1 MSNRPLLTSRSSDR
15 VVSVRRL
22 HSRKGRRDAGLF
34 LVEGPQAVREAVST
48 SLVQEVFITEGLDRE
63 LIELVAKLP
72 VTVVSQSVMEAMAE
86 TNSPQG
92 IVATCRWESASL
104 EQVFLGGGA
113 PAVLLDGVSDPGN
126 AGTIIRTA
134 DAAGASGVVLTSGA
148 VDPTNGKCVRSSAG
162 SIFHL
167 PIATDVQHSDVTA
180 AIDASRMLFAVATGD
195 GAVDVFD
202 WLGSVPK
209 NQSIC
214 WIFGAE
220 APGVSAEARNMAEVQ
235 VRIPLYGRAE
245 SLNVAAAAAVCLY
258 ADAARL
264 HGKLG

>member
-1 MSNRPLLTSRSSDR
+1 M
-15 VVSVRRL
+15 RRL

-34 LVEGPQAVREAVST
+34 LVEGPQAVREAAAT
-48 SLVQEVFITEGLDRE
+48 SLVEEVFVTEGLDAE
-63 LIELVAKLP
+63 LLECVAHLPITLV
-72 VTVVSQSVMEAMAE
+72 SDSVMDALGE

-92 IVATCRWESASL
+92 IVATCRWNSADTRDVL
-104 EQVFLGGGA
+104 VGGG
-113 PAVLLDGVSDPGN
+113 PATVLLDGVSDPGN

-134 DAAGASGVVLTSGA
+134 DAAGASGVILTAGS

-162 SIFHL
+162 SLFHL
-167 PIATDVQHSDVTA
+167 PIATEVQLGDVRA
-180 AIDASRMLFAVATGD
+180 GIDPSRMVFAVATGD
-195 GAVDVFD
+195 GAENIFD
-202 WLGSVPK
+202 WLGSVPR

-220 APGVSAEARNMAEVQ
+220 APGVSAEARSMADVQ

>member
-1 MSNRPLLTSRSSDR
+1 MREAALTSLIVEVF
-15 VVSVRRL
+15 VVDGIATDL
-22 HSRKGRRDAGLF
+22 L
-34 LVEGPQAVREAVST
+34 EAVRHVPFTIVS
-48 SLVQEVFITEGLDRE
+48 
-63 LIELVAKLP
+63 P
-72 VTVVSQSVMEAMAE
+72 SVMEALAE
-86 TNSPQG
+86 TPSPQG
-92 IVATCRWESASL
+92 IVATCRWENAEL
-104 EQVFLGGGA
+104 DAVFAGGGA

-134 DAAGASGVVLTSGA
+134 DAAGATGVVLTAGS

-167 PIATDVQHSDVTA
+167 PIATDLQHADVTA
-180 AIDASRMLFAVATGD
+180 AQSASRMIFAVATGD
-195 GAVDVFD
+195 GAADVFD
-202 WLGSVPK
+202 WLSSVPK

-220 APGVSAEARNMAEVQ
+220 APGVSAEARNMADVQ

>member
-15 VVSVRRL
+15 VVAVRRL

-34 LVEGPQAVREAVST
+34 LVEGPQAVREAAAT
-48 SLVQEVFITEGLDRE
+48 SLVQEVFVTEDLDAQF
-63 LIELVAKLP
+63 LQLVQHLP
-72 VTVVSQSVMEAMAE
+72 LTVVSNSVMEALAE

-104 EQVFLGGGA
+104 QDVLLGGGA
-113 PAVLLDGVSDPGN
+113 PVVLLDGVSDPGN

-134 DAAGASGVVLTSGA
+134 DAAGASGVVLTPGS

-167 PIATDVQHSDVTA
+167 PIATDVQHIDVTA
-180 AIDASRMLFAVATGD
+180 AIDPSRMVFAVATGD

-220 APGVSAEARNMAEVQ
+220 APGVSEEARSMADVQ

-264 HGKLG
+264 QGKLG

>member
-1 MSNRPLLTSRSSDR
+1 MAT
-15 VVSVRRL
+15 
-22 HSRKGRRDAGLF
+22 
-34 LVEGPQAVREAVST
+34 T
-48 SLVQEVFITEGLDRE
+48 LVQEVFITEGLDSE

-72 VTVVSQSVMEAMAE
+72 VTVVSKAVMDAMAE

-104 EQVFLGGGA
+104 AQVLVGGGA
-113 PAVLLDGVSDPGN
+113 PAVILDGVSDPGN

-134 DAAGASGVVLTSGA
+134 DAAGASGVVLTSGS

-162 SIFHL
+162 SIFHI
-167 PIATDVQHSDVTA
+167 PIATDLKYSDVA
-180 AIDASRMLFAVATGD
+180 GSIDASRMVFAVATGD
-195 GAVDVFD
+195 GTLDVFD
-202 WLGSVPK
+202 WLSSVPK
-209 NQSIC
+209 SQSIG

-220 APGVSAEARNMAEVQ
+220 APGVSAEARRMADVQ

>member
-1 MSNRPLLTSRSSDR
+1 M
-15 VVSVRRL
+15 RRL

-34 LVEGPQAVREAVST
+34 LVEGPQAVREAAAT
-48 SLVQEVFITEGLDRE
+48 ALIQEVFVTQGLDAA
-63 LIELVAKLP
+63 LLASVAHLP
-72 VTVVSQSVMEAMAE
+72 ITVVSDPVMDSLGE
-86 TNSPQG
+86 TNNPQG
-92 IVATCRWESASL
+92 IVATCRWESATPVDVL
-104 EQVFLGGGA
+104 VGGG
-113 PAVLLDGVSDPGN
+113 PSAVLLDGVSDPGN

-134 DAAGASGVVLTSGA
+134 DAAGASGVILTAGS

-167 PIATDVQHSDVTA
+167 PIATDVQHRDVTA
-180 AIDASRMLFAVATGD
+180 GIDPSRMVFAVATGD
-195 GAVDVFD
+195 GALDIFD

-220 APGVSAEARNMAEVQ
+220 APGVSAEARNMADVQ

>member
-1 MSNRPLLTSRSSDR
+1 M
-15 VVSVRRL
+15 SVRRL

-34 LVEGPQAVREAVST
+34 LVEGPQAVREAVAT
-48 SLVQEVFITEGLDRE
+48 TLVQEVFITEGLDSE
-63 LIELVAKLP
+63 LIELVAHLP
-72 VTVVSQSVMEAMAE
+72 VTVVSQSVMEAIAE

-92 IVATCRWESASL
+92 IVATCRWENATL
-104 EQVFLGGGA
+104 EQILVGGGA
-113 PAVLLDGVSDPGN
+113 PAILLDGVSDPGN

-134 DAAGASGVVLTSGA
+134 DAAGASGVLLTSGS

-162 SIFHL
+162 SIFHV
-167 PIATDVQHSDVTA
+167 PIATDLQYSDLTGST
-180 AIDASRMLFAVATGD
+180 DASRMVFAVATGD
-195 GAVDVFD
+195 GALDIFD
-202 WLGSVPK
+202 WLSSVPK
-209 NQSIC
+209 TQSIC

-220 APGVSAEARNMAEVQ
+220 APGVSAEARSMADVQ